1 MTKSLLDSLRDV
13 TTVVAD
19 TGDVEAIKRYRPTDA
34 TTNPSLVLNTL
45 LKEEYKPLLE
55 QVIRDHPQASLNEL
69 SDRLIVALGR
79 EILALIP
86 GRVSTEVDARLSF
99 DTQATIER
107 ARHIIQRYEEHGIE
121 RERVLIKIAAT
132 WEGIE
137 AARQLQAE
145 GINCNLTLLFS
156 LPQAVA
162 CAQAK
167 ITLISPFV
175 GRIYDWH
182 KSNAGDQWDEAAHAG
197 PNDPGV
203 QSVERIYNYYKIYD
217 INTEIMGASF
227 RNSGQVLALAG
238 CDLLTISPTLLAEL
252 QSKKGTVTHRLNPES
267 AKASQAVWMPNN
279 EVVFRTELNND
290 AMATEKLAEGIR
302 LFIRDSKRL
311 DELIQNAQNS

>member
-1 MTKSLLDSLRDV
+1 MNSLLDSLRQL

-19 TGDVEAIKRYRPTDA
+19 TGDVAAIQRYRPTDA

-45 LKEEYKPLLE
+45 QQEAYQPLLE
-55 QVIRDHPQASLNEL
+55 QVVRDHPHASLNEL
-69 SDRLIVALGR
+69 SDRLLVALGN

-107 ARHIIQRYEEHGIE
+107 AQHIVQRYHEAGIE

-132 WEGIE
+132 WEGIK
-137 AARQLQAE
+137 AAKQLQDE

-167 ITLISPFV
+167 VKLISPFV
-175 GRIYDWH
+175 GRIYDWY
-182 KSNAGDQWDEAAHAG
+182 KKAAGDQWDEAAHAG

-203 QSVERIYNYYKIYD
+203 QSVERIYNYYKTYD
-217 INTEIMGASF
+217 IETEIMGASF
-227 RNSGQVLALAG
+227 RNTGQVLALAG
-238 CDLLTISPTLLAEL
+238 CDLLTISPNLLDELSQLSGTLEP
-252 QSKKGTVTHRLNPES
+252 RLTPDT
-267 AKASQAVWMPNN
+267 AKDNGAPWMPNN

-302 LFIRDSKRL
+302 AFIRDGQRL
-311 DELIQNAQNS
+311 DKLIQKAQEN